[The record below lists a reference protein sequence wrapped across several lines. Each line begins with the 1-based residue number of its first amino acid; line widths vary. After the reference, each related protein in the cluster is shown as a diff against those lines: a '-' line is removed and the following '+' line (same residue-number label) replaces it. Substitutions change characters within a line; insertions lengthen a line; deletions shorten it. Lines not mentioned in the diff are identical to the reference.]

1 MASLDLKVLYD
12 VRQAS
17 LATGGGSAIV
27 RTVLSLLDQL
37 AIAFGDSFSI
47 EETCVALDKLS
58 SEATFIKETLT
69 KEKISQA
76 ATV

>member
-17 LATGGGSAIV
+17 LAAGGGSAIV

-37 AIAFGDSFSI
+37 AIAFGDSFTI
-47 EETCVALDKLS
+47 EEACVALDKLS
-58 SEATFIKETLT
+58 SEATFIKEALT

-76 ATV
+76 AIV